1 MESVQVRKFVGGS
14 QRGMG
19 VFSYIAKTGVFV
31 GLLRYTTRIWNPA
44 ETIIWVL
51 VERLF
56 ELKNV
61 VKENFSNC
69 HMAVDKTRY
78 VVRCR
83 AKRKLQKHFAAQKRN
98 LEAVAGQQDR

>member
-1 MESVQVRKFVGGS
+1 MGG
-14 QRGMG
+14 
-19 VFSYIAKTGVFV
+19 FSYIAKNVVFA

-44 ETIIWVL
+44 ETIRAL

-56 ELKNV
+56 EWKNV

-69 HMAVDKTRY
+69 HIAVDKTRY
-78 VVRCR
+78 VVRRR
-83 AKRKLQKHFAAQKRN
+83 AKRKLQKHFPSQKRN